1 MCRCL
6 NEYRRKCERT
16 LQYAEASRAKVH
28 IKSLGVKELK
38 RQQENM
44 QKAQWQEMEQI

>member
-1 MCRCL
+1 
-6 NEYRRKCERT
+6 
-16 LQYAEASRAKVH
+16 VH

-44 QKAQWQEMEQI
+44 QRAQWQEMEQIQD